1 MINIIC
7 ENIVY
12 LDHRLKISAGVRR
25 LYLLSSRSDPPIGDS
40 RFNSGRR
47 LFVAGKY
54 VGTDGSILN
63 TECCCF
69 GASLFTECDA
79 FGLFLIVEWPAF
91 CELL

>member
-1 MINIIC
+1 MSFFGTTI
-7 ENIVY
+7 Y

-40 RFNSGRR
+40 LFSSGRR

-54 VGTDGSILN
+54 VGADGSILN

-69 GASLFTECDA
+69 GASLFTEFDA
-79 FGLFLIVEWPAF
+79 LDLFLIVELTF
-91 CELL
+91 LCELL